1 MRDWVGAV
9 WICIVGLF
17 SGAISYYEVEKG
29 TG

>member
-9 WICIVGLF
+9 WNCIVGLF